1 MNKLLFVGQVHAI
14 GKSLESPEILP
25 LAKSSD
31 GVNMLFLQII
41 QDDLAVL
48 IDVAVKNDIGK
59 FFKTNVF
66 DNEVFR
72 FENTHFNKF
81 ADGFFQHFSG
91 IGKRSAVGKKIFLPV
106 TSASARRIIGDLRL
120 GE

>member
-1 MNKLLFVGQVHAI
+1 
-14 GKSLESPEILP
+14 
-25 LAKSSD
+25 
-31 GVNMLFLQII
+31 MLFLQVIK
-41 QDDLAVL
+41 DDLAVL

-91 IGKRSAVGKKIFLPV
+91 IGKRSAVGKKYFCL
-106 TSASARRIIGDLRL
+106 
-120 GE
+120 